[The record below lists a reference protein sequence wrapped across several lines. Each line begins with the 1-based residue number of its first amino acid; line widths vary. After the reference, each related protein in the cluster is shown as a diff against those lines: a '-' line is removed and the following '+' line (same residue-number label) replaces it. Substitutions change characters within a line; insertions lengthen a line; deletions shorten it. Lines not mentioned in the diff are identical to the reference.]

1 MDLVAFLGLLAAN
14 AKIAS
19 MISLA
24 VHELTWEQIPL
35 GPLELSL
42 SSLLPLNVL
51 LFLPP
56 QAPFHSPKT
65 SNENKGSVNSDTFK
79 GTAIQ
84 VKS

>member
-1 MDLVAFLGLLAAN
+1 MDLVAFLGLLAVN

-24 VHELTWEQIPL
+24 VHELTWKQILL

-42 SSLLPLNVL
+42 SSVLPLNL
-51 LFLPP
+51 LLLLPP
-56 QAPFHSPKT
+56 QAPFHSPET

-79 GTAIQ
+79 GRAVQ
-84 VKS
+84 EKS